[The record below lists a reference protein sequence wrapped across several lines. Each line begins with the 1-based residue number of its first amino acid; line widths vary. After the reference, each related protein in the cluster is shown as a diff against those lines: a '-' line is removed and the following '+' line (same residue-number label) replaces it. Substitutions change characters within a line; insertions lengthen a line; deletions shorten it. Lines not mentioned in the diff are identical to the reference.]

1 MSRRVIYF
9 FGVLI
14 ILVFGAWYFFQSDGG
29 ENEFSERVKIS
40 LRAVGDE
47 LLRSDQDTTSLVL
60 PVIALEKS
68 KYKLSFQKHL
78 SLDPSSLVMQME
90 TSFKKANLSQKYRV
104 EVIQCAD
111 GEVAYSYQMN
121 TGQESTIVPCGGRS
135 LPENCY
141 SIQVRFTDRPTS
153 FFSSQTFIYGLTL
166 LALLLLAT
174 LLFQKKPLNKK
185 QDQDNYTSIGSF
197 QFYPEQ
203 HKLIKKA
210 VEIQLSKKECELLAI
225 FVAHPNEIIKRDEL
239 TKKVWEDNGVIV
251 GRSLD
256 TYISKLRKKL
266 KDDDTVKLTNVHG
279 VGYKLELLK

>member
-90 TSFKKANLSQKYRV
+90 TIFKKANLSQKYRV

-121 TGQESTIVPCGGRS
+121 TGHESTIVPCGGRS

-141 SIQVRFTDRPTS
+141 DIQVRFTDRPTS

-166 LALLLLAT
+166 LALLLLVT

>member
-47 LLRSDQDTTSLVL
+47 LLRSNQDTTSLVL

-90 TSFKKANLSQKYRV
+90 TIFKKANLSQKYRV

-121 TGQESTIVPCGGRS
+121 TGHESTIVPCGGRS

-174 LLFQKKPLNKK
+174 MLFQKKSLNKK